1 MKLIWDECNLLDNMV
16 KVMQTWVSYNQ
27 LILSINS
34 TPLHLHTT
42 IITSFIN
49 STPCTQLH
57 LHTTIITSFINS
69 TPCTQLHLHTTII
82 TSFINSTPCTQLH
95 LHTTT
100 ITPFIAVL
108 IPFANLTSYGVQE
121 HSAILILYG
130 RGTIKT

>member
-1 MKLIWDECNLLDNMV
+1 MKLIWDECNLLHNMV
-16 KVMQTWVSYNQ
+16 KVMQTWVSYSQ

-57 LHTTIITSFINS
+57 LHTTT
-69 TPCTQLHLHTTII
+69 I

-100 ITPFIAVL
+100 ITPFIVVL
-108 IPFANLTSYGVQE
+108 IPFANQRSYGVQE
-121 HSAILILYG
+121 HRMHSAILILYG

>member
-1 MKLIWDECNLLDNMV
+1 MKLIWDECNLLHNMV
-16 KVMQTWVSYNQ
+16 KVMQTWVSYSQ

-34 TPLHLHTT
+34 TP
-42 IITSFIN
+42 
-49 STPCTQLH
+49 
-57 LHTTIITSFINS
+57 
-69 TPCTQLHLHTTII
+69 LHLHTTII